1 MQHSSIWSFLGGEA
15 RMPDVDAT
23 EEKNEKQE
31 SCSTT
36 VDEAHEEVSRF

>member
-1 MQHSSIWSFLGGEA
+1 MEPCNAGPSGVYWEV
-15 RMPDVDAT
+15 RPDVDAS